1 MADIGAVWRRSGWSV
16 GIALGAGA
24 AQSSIGSAIPFPGS
38 HVGRRIA
45 NWAANSLA
53 AVRAMTRTQPRPSK
67 PERRYYHPRREGYI
81 EDAAM
86 SRAMD
91 RL

>member
-16 GIALGAGA
+16 GLVLGAGA
-24 AQSSIGSAIPFPGS
+24 AQSSVGSAIPFPGS
-38 HVGRRIA
+38 TIGRRIA
-45 NWAANSLA
+45 NRAASTME
-53 AVRAMTRTQPRPSK
+53 AVRAMLRTPPQESR
-67 PERRYYHPRREGYI
+67 PERRYYHPRREDYI